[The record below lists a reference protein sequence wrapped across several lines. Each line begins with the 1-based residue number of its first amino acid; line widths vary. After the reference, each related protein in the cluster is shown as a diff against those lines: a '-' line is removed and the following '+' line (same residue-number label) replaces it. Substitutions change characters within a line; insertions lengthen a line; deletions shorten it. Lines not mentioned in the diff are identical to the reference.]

1 MDRWIFI
8 CYFYTICFL
17 KIFFTL
23 KNFFQTIAAW
33 RKMNYHEDPQYAS
46 FKQLLE
52 APVADATAILQ
63 DRFPIPRYIVTEY
76 EGSQVRLCYITIIK
90 LAFQARFLLSK
101 VNPSLTH
108 NNPYSQEGG
117 APVFT
122 DDVSLQVF
130 MEHLRKLAV
139 SSS

>member
-1 MDRWIFI
+1 MALLFKSA
-8 CYFYTICFL
+8 L
-17 KIFFTL
+17 
-23 KNFFQTIAAW
+23 
-33 RKMNYHEDPQYAS
+33 
-46 FKQLLE
+46 FKQSSQTVFE
-52 APVADATAILQ
+52 KDASGHLKMGFHA
-63 DRFPIPRYIVTEY
+63 
-76 EGSQVRLCYITIIK
+76 TIE
-90 LAFQARFLLSK
+90 ARFLLWK

-122 DDVSLQVF
+122 YDVSLQVF